1 MSKIII
7 LMGKSS
13 TGKDTI
19 YREILNRTNLGKI
32 VPYTTRPIRTGEKH
46 GVDYF
51 FVTDDFIEENR
62 DKIIEI
68 RTYDTIH
75 GKWSYFEMNDLQLES
90 NKDLIFIT
98 TLEGYK
104 GFLEYFGSEK
114 LVPIYITVDDGLRL
128 QRALDREIKQE
139 NPKYA
144 EMCRR
149 YLSDSD
155 DFSEEK
161 LSVFENIK
169 RFENNNLEDVI
180 QEIIEYL
187 KYNNV
192 KL

>member
-7 LMGKSS
+7 LIGKSS

-128 QRALDREIKQE
+128 QRALDRERKQE